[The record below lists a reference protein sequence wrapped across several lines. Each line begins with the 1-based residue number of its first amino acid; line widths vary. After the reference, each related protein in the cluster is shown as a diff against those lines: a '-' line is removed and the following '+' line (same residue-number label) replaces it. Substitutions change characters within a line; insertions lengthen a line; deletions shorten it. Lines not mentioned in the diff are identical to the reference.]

1 MPRILTDD
9 GMLEGD
15 GMANAHAVTLRIDMS
30 LTEIHQEIAKL
41 GKITNAPHTK
51 VGLDRRGNEVLYV
64 RNPSGADKLKR
75 LVMSAEM
82 RQVNRE
88 RLMALINLAS
98 QRAGIDAGDQSLA
111 DVREAL
117 SRGNGNFLDALG
129 KLAAREALKN
139 YQSGGGNSLF

>member
-1 MPRILTDD
+1 MTNTR
-9 GMLEGD
+9 
-15 GMANAHAVTLRIDMS
+15 AVALRTDMS
-30 LTEIHQEIAKL
+30 LMKIHQEIATL
-41 GKITNAPHTK
+41 GNITNAPHTK

-82 RQVNRE
+82 REVNRE

-117 SRGNGNFLDALG
+117 WRGNGNFLDALG
-129 KLAAREALKN
+129 KLAAQEALNN

>member
-51 VGLDRRGNEVLYV
+51 VGLDSQGDEVLYV
-64 RNPSGADKLKR
+64 RKSSVADKLKR

-82 RQVNRE
+82 REVNRE
-88 RLMALINLAS
+88 RLMALISLAS
-98 QRAGIDAGDQSLA
+98 GRAGIDPGNQALA
-111 DVREAL
+111 DVRDAL
-117 SRGNGNFLDALG
+117 RRGNGTFLDALG
-129 KLAAREALKN
+129 SLATQEALMK
-139 YQSGGGNSLF
+139 YHAGSDKSPF

>member
-1 MPRILTDD
+1 MTEIR
-9 GMLEGD
+9 EEV
-15 GMANAHAVTLRIDMS
+15 GMANTRAVTLRTDMS
-30 LTEIHQEIAKL
+30 LVKIHQEITKL
-41 GKITNAPHTK
+41 GNITNAPHTK
-51 VGLDRRGNEVLYV
+51 VGLDRWGNEVLYL

-88 RLMALINLAS
+88 RLMALINLAG

-117 SRGNGNFLDALG
+117 SRGNGTFLDALG
-129 KLAAREALKN
+129 KLATREALRN
-139 YQSGGGNSLF
+139 YQSGGGKSLF